1 MIVGVVIS
9 WFKDIIPRLSQVLY
23 CYRFKFILTISAT
36 TAFSLL
42 LQKTH
47 FTYLT
52 PAKMA
57 TDKNH
62 FKILVISDYRSV
74 GSSRPEAEIF
84 IRLAELGHQVH
95 VITHA
100 DAHYYNQRF
109 REHGISVFE
118 NPPSKKISFSYI
130 RFLKSLLK
138 EHTYD
143 FVHAFNSKG
152 LTNAVW
158 ALAGNKAKL
167 IAYRGYAGQTHW
179 YDPMMY
185 LKYFNPRVDHIVCV
199 SQDIEDI
206 LSKNMIGGRKKLTT
220 IPKGHDPAWYKSIIP
235 VDRKTLGFT
244 EHDILVCFLA
254 NVRPFKGLTYL
265 LKATHLIPTGSPI
278 HFLFIGHGYDEPSI
292 KQEMDGSPFKEKFHL
307 LGFRSDAR
315 EVLAACDCLVQ
326 TSTHGEGLS
335 KSEVES
341 MFLGIAP
348 IITDI
353 PGNRDLMKDGESGW
367 MVPAKDPK
375 SIAQALTE
383 MASDKAERERR
394 GVAAAEYMCT
404 HFHIDQTVERFVDL
418 YERLNS

>member
-1 MIVGVVIS
+1 
-9 WFKDIIPRLSQVLY
+9 
-23 CYRFKFILTISAT
+23 
-36 TAFSLL
+36 
-42 LQKTH
+42 
-47 FTYLT
+47 
-52 PAKMA
+52 MA
-57 TDKNH
+57 TDKDR

-84 IRLAELGHQVH
+84 IRLAQLGHMVH
-95 VITHA
+95 VISHA

-109 REHGISVFE
+109 REHGITVFE
-118 NPPSKKISFSYI
+118 NPPLKKISFSYI

-138 EHTYD
+138 ENKYD

-185 LKYFNPRVDHIVCV
+185 LKYFHPRVDHIICV
-199 SQDIEDI
+199 SHDIEVI
-206 LSKNMIGGRKKLTT
+206 LSRNMTGARNKLST

-244 EHDILVCFLA
+244 EDDILVCFLA
-254 NVRPFKGLTYL
+254 NVRPFKGLPYL
-265 LKATHLIPTGSPI
+265 LKATHLIDASLPI
-278 HFLFIGHGYDEPSI
+278 HFLFIGHGYDEPSL
-292 KQEMDGSPFKEKFHL
+292 KKEMDASPFKAKFHL

-315 EVLAACDCLVQ
+315 EVLASCDCLVQ

-335 KSEVES
+335 KSVVES

-353 PGNRDLMKDGESGW
+353 PGNRDLLIDGESGW
-367 MVPAKDPK
+367 MIPVKDPV
-375 SIAQALTE
+375 SIAKALTE

-394 GVAAAEYMCT
+394 GIHAAEHMRT
-404 HFHIDQTVERFVDL
+404 HFHIDQTVERFVSL
-418 YERLNS
+418 YERLNL

>member
-1 MIVGVVIS
+1 
-9 WFKDIIPRLSQVLY
+9 
-23 CYRFKFILTISAT
+23 
-36 TAFSLL
+36 
-42 LQKTH
+42 
-47 FTYLT
+47 
-52 PAKMA
+52 MA
-57 TDKNH
+57 TDKVL

-84 IRLAELGHQVH
+84 IRLAQMGHQIH
-95 VITHA
+95 IITHA
-100 DAHYYNQRF
+100 DAHFYNQRF

-118 NPPSKKISFSYI
+118 NPPLKKISFSYI

-138 EHTYD
+138 EHGYD

-152 LTNAVW
+152 LTNAAW
-158 ALAGNKAKL
+158 ALTGTKAKL

-185 LKYFNPRVDHIVCV
+185 LKYFHPRVDHIICV
-199 SQDIEDI
+199 SRDIEDI
-206 LSKNMIGGRKKLTT
+206 LSKNMTGGRKKLST
-220 IPKGHDPAWYKSIIP
+220 IPKGHDPVWYKSIIP
-235 VDRKTLGFT
+235 VDKKTLGFT
-244 EHDILVCFLA
+244 DHDILVCFLA
-254 NVRPFKGLTYL
+254 NVRPFKGLSYL
-265 LKATHLIPTGSPI
+265 LKATHLIASNLPI

-292 KQEMDGSPFKEKFHL
+292 RKEMEDSPYSDKFHL

-335 KSEVES
+335 KSVVES

-353 PGNRDLMKDGESGW
+353 PGNRDLLKDGVSGW
-367 MVPAKDPK
+367 MIPVKNSPA
-375 SIAQALTE
+375 IAQALTQ
-383 MASDKAERERR
+383 MASDKSERERR
-394 GVAAAEYMCT
+394 GVHAAEHMRA
-404 HFHIDQTVERFVDL
+404 HFHIDQTVERFINL